1 MASLRKAALRRRLAV
16 LTEAA
21 RDKVRR
27 RELLRDQAAALVSI
41 RAALAE
47 AKIDPTR
54 IWALRSID
62 LAERTL
68 SRLGDTPKMRQ
79 ADGVF
84 IAHDAKL
91 AAREGYAAIC
101 ARQAPRFAGGPPPDA
116 GASLFDWYAWSLASP
131 AQEQA
136 KQSKACHSGALPS
149 SDRMRTARKA
159 S

>member
-1 MASLRKAALRRRLAV
+1 MAWSRKAALRRRLAV

-21 RDKVRR
+21 RDNIRR

-47 AKIDPTR
+47 AKIEPAR

-68 SRLGDTPKMRQ
+68 SRLGDTPKKRQ
-79 ADGVF
+79 ADALF

-116 GASLFDWYAWSLASP
+116 GASLSDWYAWSLASRRR
-131 AQEQA
+131 
-136 KQSKACHSGALPS
+136 S
-149 SDRMRTARKA
+149 M
-159 S
+159 

>member
-1 MASLRKAALRRRLAV
+1 M

-54 IWALRSID
+54 IWALRSI
-62 LAERTL
+62 AERTL

-149 SDRMRTARKA
+149 SEPGT
-159 S
+159 